1 MGNAAV
7 RIVIIGAG
15 EVGYHISEHLALENK
30 NVTIID
36 TDAAALRRVS
46 EHSDVQVVHG
56 SGSSPETLLEAG
68 IAEAEIM
75 LAVTNSDE
83 ANLVACMMTDIL
95 SPTTRKLAR
104 LRGAGFDNYHEHFK
118 THSPHIDTVINPEI
132 EVVDTI
138 DLLMS
143 VPGAVDVHEFAD
155 GKVKFVG
162 VTLDH
167 GSPLDG
173 ERLIDLAK
181 RLGAKRPLIAG
192 MVRDEQ
198 VIIPQGKD
206 HLRAGDI
213 VYFIAEE
220 STLMDTLAE
229 FGKTAE
235 PVRRVLIIGGGRLG
249 FRLAHRLETGAVYTK
264 IVERDADRC
273 IELAETLNRAVVLNG
288 DGSDQ
293 SLLAEENIAET
304 DVVVTLTDD
313 EETNIL
319 ASLLAKRLGARKT
332 ITKISKF
339 SYFPLMSAIGLNQ
352 VVSPRLSAINSI
364 LQHVRRGK
372 VLSAISIKG
381 EQAEI
386 IEAVAMETSDIVSRP
401 LKDIDFPKGVLVVAI
416 IREEDVIVPTGNSII
431 EPGDRII
438 IFSQR
443 KAIPKMEEI
452 LAVKLEFF

>member
-1 MGNAAV
+1 M

-15 EVGYHISEHLALENK
+15 EVGYHISGHLALENK
-30 NVTIID
+30 NVTLVD

-46 EHSDVQVVHG
+46 EQSDVRVVQG
-56 SGSSPETLLEAG
+56 SGSSPEILLEAG
-68 IAEAEIM
+68 ITKAEIM

-104 LRGAGFDNYHEHFK
+104 LRRAGFDNYHEHFR
-118 THSPHIDTVINPEI
+118 THPPHIDTVINPEL

-143 VPGAVDVHEFAD
+143 VPGAVDVHEFAG

-162 VTLDH
+162 VTLDE

-173 ERLIDLAK
+173 ESLIDLAK
-181 RLGAKRPLIAG
+181 RLGSRRPLIAG

-198 VIIPQGKD
+198 VIIPRGKD
-206 HLRAGDI
+206 RLHAGDI

-220 STLMDTLAE
+220 STLMGTLAE

-249 FRLAHRLETGAVYTK
+249 YRLAHRLEGGAVYTK

-273 IELAETLNRAVVLNG
+273 IELAEMLNRTVVLNG

-304 DVVVTLTDD
+304 DVVVTLTAD

-319 ASLLAKRLGARKT
+319 VSLLVKRLGARKT

-352 VVSPRLSAINSI
+352 LVSPRLSAINTI

-372 VLSAISIKG
+372 VLSAVSIKG

-386 IEAVAMETSDIVSRP
+386 IEAVALETSDIVSRP
-401 LKDIDFPKGVLVVAI
+401 LKDIAFPNGVLVVAI
-416 IREEDVIVPTGNSII
+416 IRKEEVIVPTGDSII
-431 EPGDRII
+431 EPGDCIL
-438 IFSQR
+438 IFAQR
-443 KAIPKMEEI
+443 RAIPKMEAI
-452 LAVKLEFF
+452 LAVKLEYF